1 MDEQG
6 KIDLKYA
13 FKWSDDESAYLS
25 ESKLE
30 CGVDNS
36 IFSHKNSINLKM
48 TCTLPKWRPFYEA
61 QFGVEIFVDLCN
73 CTLSSPVSNPTCCQD
88 TFPLTS

>member
-13 FKWSDDESAYLS
+13 FIWSDDESAYLS

-48 TCTLPKWRPFYEA
+48 TCTLPFPF
-61 QFGVEIFVDLCN
+61 
-73 CTLSSPVSNPTCCQD
+73 TLPD
-88 TFPLTS
+88 TFSRWETVST